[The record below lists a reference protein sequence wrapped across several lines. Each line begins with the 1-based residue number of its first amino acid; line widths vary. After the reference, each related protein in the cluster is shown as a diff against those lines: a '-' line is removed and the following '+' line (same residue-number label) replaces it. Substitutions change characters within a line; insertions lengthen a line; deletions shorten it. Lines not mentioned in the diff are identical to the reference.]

1 MPHHRF
7 IVFAL
12 GVALLCSACGK
23 TSHLEETS
31 QPMVSGFSTQPNPER
46 SPPAAKHAPPSAP
59 RAYPDINTCASDGRH
74 IDECKTAYGMAEM
87 ERQKN
92 APSFES
98 KTQCEAQFIQC
109 SGSEGTYRPVIA
121 GFMVGHATKE
131 QASEG
136 TLGDSLY
143 RTHDG
148 GISRLSVRNGRATLH
163 VVRRAQAVQ

>member
-1 MPHHRF
+1 MPHC
-7 IVFAL
+7 ILATLAL
-12 GVALLCSACGK
+12 SLALLCSACGK
-23 TSHLEETS
+23 TSHLEEAYPHS
-31 QPMVSGFSTQPNPER
+31 ASSLSTQSNPEQSSS
-46 SPPAAKHAPPSAP
+46 SPAPSAP

-98 KTQCEAQFIQC
+98 KTKCEAQFAQC

-143 RTHDG
+143 RTNDG

-163 VVRRAQAVQ
+163 VVRRAQAVH